1 MRFTKMQGLGND
13 YVYINGMKETVEDP
27 GKLAI
32 RFSDRHFGIGADGL
46 IVIGASKVADV
57 RMEMYN
63 ADGSRGMMCGNGVRC
78 VAKYVYEQ
86 GIVPKKMIRIETLSG
101 TKETLIL
108 SDGEVKVNMGL
119 PKVEQIRQ
127 EITISV
133 LGGKRITSDCVS
145 MGNPHRILYLNELQE
160 TEQMECLE
168 LERIGPALECLSGEP
183 HRRNVEVVNVLDR
196 NTLEMRVWERG
207 TGETLACGTGACAAA
222 VSSIVRNLTER
233 EVRIKLKGGNLLIKW
248 GEDSG
253 DLYMTGP
260 AVTVFKGDI
269 TV

>member
-27 GKLAI
+27 EKLAI

-63 ADGSRGMMCGNGVRC
+63 ADGSRGMMCGNGIRC
-78 VAKYVYEQ
+78 VAKYAYEQ
-86 GIVPKKMIRIETLSG
+86 GIVPKKTIRIETLSG
-101 TKETLIL
+101 IKETLIL
-108 SDGEVKVNMGL
+108 SDGDVQVNMGE
-119 PKVEQIRQ
+119 PKVERIKQ

-168 LERIGPALECLSGEP
+168 LERIGPALECCSGEF

-233 EVRIKLKGGNLLIKW
+233 EVRIKLKGGNLLVKW

-253 DLYMTGP
+253 NLYMTGP

>member
-63 ADGSRGMMCGNGVRC
+63 ADGSRGMMCGNGIRC

-101 TKETLIL
+101 IKETLIL
-108 SDGEVKVNMGL
+108 SDGDVQVNMGE
-119 PKVEQIRQ
+119 PKVERIKQ

-133 LGGKRITSDCVS
+133 LEGKRITSDCVS
-145 MGNPHRILYLNELQE
+145 MGNPHRIFYLNELQE
-160 TEQMECLE
+160 TEQMEYLK
-168 LERIGPALECLSGEP
+168 LERIGPALECLSGES

-253 DLYMTGP
+253 NLYMTGP